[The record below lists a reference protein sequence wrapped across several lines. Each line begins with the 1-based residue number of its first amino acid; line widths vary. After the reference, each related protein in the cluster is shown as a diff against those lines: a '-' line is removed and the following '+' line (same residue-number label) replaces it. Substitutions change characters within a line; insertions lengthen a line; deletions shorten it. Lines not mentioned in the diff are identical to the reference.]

1 MTEVAT
7 QSQRDSAHG
16 VRPVA
21 VIDIGATSI
30 RLAIA
35 EITTDGRIR
44 TLETLS
50 QTASL
55 GKDTF
60 TRGVLRKE
68 TIEQCVRILKSY
80 RRMISE
86 YQIDLGKDVRAV
98 ATSAVR
104 EARNRLAFVDRIYI
118 ATGLQVQTLDE
129 GEVNRITY
137 LGVLPYL
144 QADETLQSGRV
155 LVVEV
160 GGGSTELIV
169 VRGPN
174 VMFSH
179 TYRLGA
185 MRLRK
190 TLEAYRTPA
199 SQVRELM
206 NNEIL
211 RTVDEVGNE
220 VSSSQVQMMAL
231 GGDMRFATRQ
241 LLPEWRAGE
250 LARVNVSELE
260 RLVATI
266 LDLSD
271 DEVVRRYHLTFPE
284 AEIIGPALLS
294 NLTLAQSFGLKEI
307 LVTNTNLRDGMLQEM
322 AVSEGWTSELRR
334 QVIRSAVDLARK
346 YHSDEQHALHIAE
359 IAKQLF
365 VRLEAE
371 HQMDQRYETLLATAA
386 ILHEIGKYVNVRS
399 YHKHTMYLIRNSEL
413 FGLSGQELTLVAL
426 IARYHRRASPQ
437 QSHEAYTSL
446 RRDQRVAV
454 SKMAALLRLAKALDA
469 SRSQRI
475 THFRYQRRRNSI
487 DIHVTGVEDLAL
499 EQLALRQS
507 GSLFEEIYGLPVH
520 LRVDRKS

>member
-7 QSQRDSAHG
+7 QDQRDNIQG

-35 EITTDGRIR
+35 EISSNGSIR

-60 TRGVLRKE
+60 TKGIFRKE

-86 YQIDLGKDVRAV
+86 YQIDLANDVRAV

-129 GEVNRITY
+129 AEVTRITY

-144 QADETLQSGRV
+144 QADEALQTGRV
-155 LVVEV
+155 LIVEV

-169 VRGPN
+169 VQGPN

-199 SQVRELM
+199 SQVRDLM
-206 NNEIL
+206 NNEIR
-211 RTVDEVGNE
+211 RTVDEVGHE
-220 VSSSQVQMMAL
+220 VSSSQVQMIAL

-241 LLPEWRAGE
+241 LMPEWRE
-250 LARVNVSELE
+250 S
-260 RLVATI
+260 
-266 LDLSD
+266 
-271 DEVVRRYHLTFPE
+271 
-284 AEIIGPALLS
+284 
-294 NLTLAQSFGLKEI
+294 TLPSW
-307 LVTNTNLRDGMLQEM
+307 N
-322 AVSEGWTSELRR
+322 GWSRPSSICRTMKL
-334 QVIRSAVDLARK
+334 SAV
-346 YHSDEQHALHIAE
+346 
-359 IAKQLF
+359 
-365 VRLEAE
+365 
-371 HQMDQRYETLLATAA
+371 
-386 ILHEIGKYVNVRS
+386 
-399 YHKHTMYLIRNSEL
+399 
-413 FGLSGQELTLVAL
+413 
-426 IARYHRRASPQ
+426 
-437 QSHEAYTSL
+437 
-446 RRDQRVAV
+446 
-454 SKMAALLRLAKALDA
+454 
-469 SRSQRI
+469 I
-475 THFRYQRRRNSI
+475 T
-487 DIHVTGVEDLAL
+487 
-499 EQLALRQS
+499 
-507 GSLFEEIYGLPVH
+507 
-520 LRVDRKS
+520 

>member
-1 MTEVAT
+1 
-7 QSQRDSAHG
+7 
-16 VRPVA
+16 
-21 VIDIGATSI
+21 
-30 RLAIA
+30 
-35 EITTDGRIR
+35 
-44 TLETLS
+44 
-50 QTASL
+50 
-55 GKDTF
+55 
-60 TRGVLRKE
+60 
-68 TIEQCVRILKSY
+68 
-80 RRMISE
+80 
-86 YQIDLGKDVRAV
+86 
-98 ATSAVR
+98 
-104 EARNRLAFVDRIYI
+104 
-118 ATGLQVQTLDE
+118 
-129 GEVNRITY
+129 
-137 LGVLPYL
+137 
-144 QADETLQSGRV
+144 
-155 LVVEV
+155 
-160 GGGSTELIV
+160 
-169 VRGPN
+169 
-174 VMFSH
+174 
-179 TYRLGA
+179 
-185 MRLRK
+185 
-190 TLEAYRTPA
+190 
-199 SQVRELM
+199 
-206 NNEIL
+206 
-211 RTVDEVGNE
+211 
-220 VSSSQVQMMAL
+220 MMAL

-271 DEVVRRYHLTFPE
+271 DEVVRRYHLTFSE